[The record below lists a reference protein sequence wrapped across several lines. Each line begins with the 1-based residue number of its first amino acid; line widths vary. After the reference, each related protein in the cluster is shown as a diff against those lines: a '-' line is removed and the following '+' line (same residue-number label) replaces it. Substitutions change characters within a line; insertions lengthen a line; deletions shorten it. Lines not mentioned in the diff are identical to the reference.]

1 MIFQNNRFIHKL
13 KKRFV
18 RPNSPQVPPI
28 TPWDALVEM
37 MYDTQLNAFGDKVIR
52 VVYSTDRTMRYVILK
67 DEKGLYTYQLEAI
80 YQFDKEEWKYIF
92 SEKHTLPAMW
102 EPFHGAL
109 GSSFFANEQELLR
122 EMETEPEYKRY
133 LT

>member
-18 RPNSPQVPPI
+18 RPNPPQVPPI

-52 VVYSTDRTMRYVILK
+52 VVYSTDRTM
-67 DEKGLYTYQLEAI
+67 
-80 YQFDKEEWKYIF
+80 
-92 SEKHTLPAMW
+92 
-102 EPFHGAL
+102 AL
-109 GSSFFANEQELLR
+109 CD
-122 EMETEPEYKRY
+122 TER
-133 LT
+133 